1 MNRPKER
8 HITYICGIHV
18 IEKCV
23 FIDDGIKRQRP
34 PPSSDEQEDIFL
46 RFKAFV
52 NSSRAAPVII
62 LSLSAVVL
70 LLAYCTFQY
79 IAIQKCPE
87 KFHRENTE
95 ASLRELDEKLSD
107 VKDELKTARQQNKEL
122 NQEISGITANKTELT
137 KYD

>member
-1 MNRPKER
+1 
-8 HITYICGIHV
+8 
-18 IEKCV
+18 V
-23 FIDDGIKRQRP
+23 FIDDGIKRQQP

-52 NSSRAAPVII
+52 NSSRAAPVITLSI
-62 LSLSAVVL
+62 LSVVVL

-107 VKDELKTARQQNKEL
+107 AKDELKTARQQNKEL